1 MMPARVSNLYVIPAQ
16 AGIHASLDSRYGR
29 VLRSSGSDSAHCY
42 ENHPL
47 KLAWIPAFAGM
58 TGCAQ

>member
-1 MMPARVSNLYVIPAQ
+1 MMPARVPNLYVIPAQ

-42 ENHPL
+42 ENP
-47 KLAWIPAFAGM
+47 
-58 TGCAQ
+58 C